1 MASSAYPY
9 GMVPTEN
16 LAAGYNTQGFETLNI
31 ADGYTT
37 AIYFGDVVKKVT
49 GGTIEKDAPVSL
61 PGVDVAMT
69 PIGIF
74 VGCRYINSIGYVVD
88 SQYWPGITTGYT
100 VYAKVVTDPNAVFA
114 IQADG
119 SLTDGGSNT
128 GSEVNGLNAALY
140 QTAGSATFGKSRNSL
155 QGSSCSTTNTLPLRI
170 VGLVEQPNNEWTDTY
185 ANLLVKWNAGHQYVS
200 TTGV

>member
-1 MASSAYPY
+1 MASSAYPF
-9 GMVPTEN
+9 GMVPVEN

-31 ADGYTT
+31 ADGYST

-49 GGTIEKDAPVSL
+49 GGTIEKDTGTTSL
-61 PGVDVAMT
+61 T
-69 PIGIF
+69 PIGVF
-74 VGCRYINSIGYVVD
+74 VGCRYINSIGYAVD

-114 IQADG
+114 IQANG
-119 SLTDGGSNT
+119 ALTDGGSNT
-128 GSEVNGLNAALY
+128 GSEVNGLNAAIV
-140 QTAGSATFGKSRNSL
+140 QTAGSATFGKSKNSL
-155 QGSSCSTTNTLPLRI
+155 NGSSCSTTNTLPLRI

-185 ANLLVKWNAGHQYVS
+185 ANVLVKWNAGHQYVS

>member
-1 MASSAYPY
+1 MASSAYPF
-9 GMVPTEN
+9 GMVPVEN

-31 ADGYTT
+31 ADGYST

-49 GGTIEKDAPVSL
+49 GGTIEKDTGTTSL
-61 PGVDVAMT
+61 T
-69 PIGIF
+69 PIGVF
-74 VGCRYINSIGYVVD
+74 VGCRYINSIGYVID

-114 IQADG
+114 IQANG
-119 SLTDGGSNT
+119 ALTDGGSNT
-128 GSEVNGLNAALY
+128 GSEVNGLNAAIV
-140 QTAGSATFGKSRNSL
+140 QTAGSATFGKSKNSL
-155 QGSSCSTTNTLPLRI
+155 NGSSCSTTNTLPLRI

-185 ANLLVKWNAGHQYVS
+185 ANVLVKWNVGHQYVS

>member
-1 MASSAYPY
+1 
-9 GMVPTEN
+9 MVPVEN

-31 ADGYTT
+31 ADGYST

-49 GGTIEKDAPVSL
+49 GGTIEKDGGTTSL
-61 PGVDVAMT
+61 T

-74 VGCRYINSIGYVVD
+74 VGCRYINSIGYAVD

-100 VYAKVVTDPNAVFA
+100 VYAKVVTDPNGVFA
-114 IQADG
+114 IQANG

-128 GSEVNGLNAALY
+128 GSEVNGLNAAIV
-140 QTAGSATFGKSRNSL
+140 QTAGSATFGKSKNSL
-155 QGSSCSTTNTLPLRI
+155 NGSSCSTTNTLPLRI
-170 VGLVEQPNNEWTDTY
+170 VGLVEEPNNEWTDTY
-185 ANLLVKWNAGHQYVS
+185 ANVLVKWNVGHQYVS

>member
-37 AIYFGDVVKKVT
+37 AIYFGDAVKRVT
-49 GGTIEKDAPVSL
+49 GGTIEKDW
-61 PGVDVAMT
+61 PGSNGADVAMT

-74 VGCRYINSIGYVVD
+74 VGCRYINSIGYAVD